1 LTTAPDSLDRLAAAD
16 VLGQAPLSAPQRPV
30 VIDAV
35 AKAGPLELPPLLQP
49 FVKGANPVEAKLLL
63 EALAK
68 SPGLE
73 NVPSSL
79 LEKIVASQPED
90 VRALA
95 EPLFKRINADIET
108 QRARLAELIPQLAGG
123 DKGRGAIVFQMHKTA
138 CNSCHRVGPKGAAI
152 GPDLTKVGQIR
163 SPSDIVESV
172 LYPSASFVRN
182 FESVAVETADGRS
195 VVGLLSRETPEAVY
209 IRTAQKEEV
218 RVPRSDIETLS
229 PSKLSIMPQ
238 GMDKVMT
245 LAELR
250 DLTAYLQSL
259 K

>member
-1 LTTAPDSLDRLAAAD
+1 
-16 VLGQAPLSAPQRPV
+16 
-30 VIDAV
+30 
-35 AKAGPLELPPLLQP
+35 
-49 FVKGANPVEAKLLL
+49 
-63 EALAK
+63 
-68 SPGLE
+68 
-73 NVPSSL
+73 
-79 LEKIVASQPED
+79 LEKIVGNQPED

-95 EPLFKRINADIET
+95 DPLFKRINADIET
-108 QRARLAELIPQLAGG
+108 QRARLAELIPQLDGG

-138 CNSCHRVGPKGAAI
+138 CNSCHRVGPRGAVI

-163 SPSDIVESV
+163 TKGDIVESV

-182 FESVAVETADGRS
+182 FESVAVETSDGRV

-218 RVPRSDIETLS
+218 RIARSDVETIA

-250 DLTAYLQSL
+250 DLVAYLQSL